1 MQRTAGDGRM
11 EDVPPSE
18 EDTAWTAPIRRAVSI
33 SLFRNDLAAAAALIA
48 PAAQAGVREAQ
59 YSAGVVSE
67 HGSAVAGLGA
77 AQWYLRAAEQNFA
90 PAQARLG
97 ALYLEGQDV
106 PQNFIEAYTWLSL
119 AAANGIAGA
128 REQRDR
134 AGSHLTEQALAQ
146 AQRWTAALWQEHVG
160 PATARRLRTSREP
173 EPKEPEPLLPPAPQ
187 APSRPH

>member
-1 MQRTAGDGRM
+1 MHRTAGDGRT
-11 EDVPPSE
+11 EDVPPL
-18 EDTAWTAPIRRAVSI
+18 EDAAWTPPIRRAVSI
-33 SLFRNDLAAAAALIA
+33 SLFRNKLAAAAALLA
-48 PAAQAGVREAQ
+48 PAAHAGVPAAQ

-67 HGSAVAGLGA
+67 HGIAVAGLGA

-97 ALYLEGQDV
+97 TLYLEGQDV

-119 AAANGIAGA
+119 AAANGIDGA

-146 AQRWTAALWQEHVG
+146 AQRWTAALWQEHIG
-160 PATARRLRTSREP
+160 PDTTRRLRTPREP
-173 EPKEPEPLLPPAPQ
+173 EPKEPEPLLPPLPQ